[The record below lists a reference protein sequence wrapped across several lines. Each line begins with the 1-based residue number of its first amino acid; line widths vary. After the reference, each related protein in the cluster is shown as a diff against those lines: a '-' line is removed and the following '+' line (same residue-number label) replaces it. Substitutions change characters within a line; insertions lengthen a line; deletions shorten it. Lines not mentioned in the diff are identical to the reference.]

1 MRIPRRFFLDGGMV
15 LMYALSV
22 LVILAT
28 IGLSLQSTGSSLM
41 ELAKESQYRR
51 LAQHAADSGIRYG
64 TAYVR
69 ELLDPVAQYN
79 RDANGDITN
88 PITIIN
94 HTPVPPSSPPEPWTA
109 GSWDFQRSGNYPPVH
124 PCNIY
129 WRLNDP
135 AQRVADWAA
144 GTADLTTRLA
154 TVALDPSQPIDA
166 SNPPMYATS
175 FTLALRAINSR
186 AQGMI
191 DATTVAY
198 GQKAPFGIRWQDLVD
213 QAGAEF
219 CHACTSVAPVAQDTT
234 PTGGNLLLDNK
245 PALYP
250 EATPIT
256 ATCFTPWEESAPE
269 TFATTRKINTSDT
282 RSRGGEIVTSY
293 CSYRYTQPYLLTCTG
308 LCYIQDPAKPGK
320 FGASAVA
327 TVAVSQ
333 IITVTT
339 RLSASPGASTHSSY
353 IVSAVNQEW

>member
-79 RDANGDITN
+79 RDANGDITS
-88 PITIIN
+88 PITIID
-94 HTPVPPSSPPEPWTA
+94 HTPTPPPDPGPLGT
-109 GSWDFQRSGNYPPVH
+109 WDYQRSGNYPPVH

-135 AQRVADWAA
+135 AQPVAAWAA

-154 TVALDPSQPIDA
+154 TVALDPSQPIGA

-186 AQGMI
+186 AEGMI
-191 DATTVAY
+191 GATTVPY
-198 GQKAPFGIRWQDLVD
+198 GQQAPFGIRWQDLVD
-213 QAGAEF
+213 QAGAQF
-219 CHACTSVAPVAQDTT
+219 CHACTSTAPVAQDVS
-234 PTGGNLLLDNK
+234 PTNGLLDS
-245 PALYP
+245 PPLVGPQAS
-250 EATPIT
+250 PIT
-256 ATCFTPWEESAPE
+256 ATCFTPWEVASPLTFQE
-269 TFATTRKINTSDT
+269 TQKLNAADT
-282 RSRGGEIVTSY
+282 RSRGGLIVTSY
-293 CSYRYTQPYLLTCTG
+293 CTYRYTQPYLLTCTG
-308 LCYIQDPAKPGK
+308 RSYIQNPANPGT
-320 FGASAVA
+320 FGQSAVA

>member
-79 RDANGDITN
+79 RDANGDITS

-94 HTPVPPSSPPEPWTA
+94 HTPVPPSSPPEPWTP
-109 GSWDFQRSGNYPPVH
+109 GKWDFQRSGNYPPVH

-135 AQRVADWAA
+135 AQPVATWAA

-154 TVALDPSQPIDA
+154 TVALDPSQPIGA

-191 DATTVAY
+191 ATTVAY

-219 CHACTSVAPVAQDTT
+219 CHASICVVSKAQDKA
-234 PTGGNLLLDNK
+234 PTNGLLDDE

-250 EATPIT
+250 EATPTTT
-256 ATCFTPWEESAPE
+256 ACFTPWEESAPE
-269 TFATTRKINTSDT
+269 TFSTTRKINTSDA
-282 RSRGGEIVTSY
+282 RSQGGEIVTSY

-308 LCYIQDPAKPGK
+308 LCYIQDPANPGK
-320 FGASAVA
+320 LGASAVA

-339 RLSASPGASTHSSY
+339 RLSNSPGASTHSSY